1 MDEALYCDRLA
12 ALSDGQLIAC
22 DTPRNLLHQGRARVR
37 IWRGATVAEE
47 TLENYPDRL
56 PALLSGYG
64 LDPSITRI
72 ELEED
77 TLESVLLELIQA
89 RQKATNV

>member
-1 MDEALYCDRLA
+1 
-12 ALSDGQLIAC
+12 
-22 DTPRNLLHQGRARVR
+22 
-37 IWRGATVAEE
+37 
-47 TLENYPDRL
+47 
-56 PALLSGYG
+56 LLSGYG